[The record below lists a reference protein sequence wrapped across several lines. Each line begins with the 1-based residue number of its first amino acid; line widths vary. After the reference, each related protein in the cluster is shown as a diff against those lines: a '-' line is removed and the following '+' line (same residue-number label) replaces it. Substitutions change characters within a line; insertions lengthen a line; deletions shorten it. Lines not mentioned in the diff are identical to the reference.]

1 MRVRFPFDAARV
13 HQKSSHVKG
22 TARPELNVRPHSG
35 SSTVRRRSWR
45 RSWKRVLLT
54 LLGLTVLVGGALGHA
69 AYRASRKP
77 PTSRLALD
85 AFYPEMP
92 ADSRHHYVN
101 LPLDSGDPSSALFRG
116 FYILSPRFQSGAS
129 VVFFLTDGQMELVGP
144 NPDFSFFEAELPGL
158 SYVLIGHRGH
168 SPTLFPEVYPAGK
181 VDLRRAVR
189 LYGSAQRVEDI
200 ERVRRDMVEQ
210 RLLPPDGRIMIFA
223 ASGAGVLAQQYL
235 QRYGDHVSRVLLA
248 STGAPDLAR
257 EKGWDYARRFAEF
270 DSSAAADLGKVL
282 STRSVS
288 PSSLTYLLFQLGRKG
303 NEGRVTQRT
312 VLRGLLGA
320 NPFPYV
326 WYRMHPSLSWLLSST
341 ILDTPAA
348 DAAKVRMYEL
358 LGADL
363 QRYGSTSR
371 PDVSLMY
378 TWTATLLQEY
388 LTEDV
393 AVPELRIDRSRYQ
406 GDVLVVSGLDDVV
419 FSPEIGKAIA
429 NAYPH
434 GRFVVVRGGHRLEQD
449 REYQRAIRTAF
460 FVHGLHAPRT
470 EGLLAS
476 PPVS

>member
-1 MRVRFPFDAARV
+1 M
-13 HQKSSHVKG
+13 K
-22 TARPELNVRPHSG
+22 
-35 SSTVRRRSWR
+35 RRSWR
-45 RSWKRVLLT
+45 RALTRVLLT
-54 LLGLTVLVGGALGHA
+54 LLGLTALVGGSVGHA

-77 PTSRLALD
+77 PISRLALG

-92 ADSRHHYVN
+92 ADTRHPYLN
-101 LPLDSGDPSSALFRG
+101 FPLDYGDPSSALFRG
-116 FYILSPRFQSGAS
+116 FYILSPHFQSDAS

-168 SPTLFPEVYPAGK
+168 SPTLFPEVYRAGK
-181 VDLRRAVR
+181 VDLRHAMS

-257 EKGWDYARRFAEF
+257 EQGWDYARRFAEF
-270 DSSAAADLGKVL
+270 DSSSAADLGKVL
-282 STRSVS
+282 RTRSIS
-288 PSSLTYLLFQLGRKG
+288 PASLTYLLFQLGREGK
-303 NEGRVTQRT
+303 EGRVAQRK
-312 VLRGLLGA
+312 VIRGLLGH

-326 WYRMHPSLSWLLSST
+326 WYRLHPSLNWLLSS
-341 ILDTPAA
+341 IVLDAPAA
-348 DAAKVRMYEL
+348 DAARVRMYEL

-363 QRYGSTSR
+363 QRYGTTSR

-378 TWTATLLQEY
+378 TWTSKLLEEY
-388 LTEDV
+388 LAAEV
-393 AVPELRIDRSRYQ
+393 AVPELRIDHSRFQ
-406 GDVLVVSGLDDVV
+406 GEVLVISGLDDVV

-429 NAYPH
+429 KAYPDGH
-434 GRFVVVRGGHRLEQD
+434 FVVVRGGHRLEQD
-449 REYQRAIRTAF
+449 RGYHRAIRTAF
-460 FVHGLHAPRT
+460 FVLGLQAPRT
-470 EGLLAS
+470 EALLAS
-476 PPVS
+476 PP

>member
-1 MRVRFPFDAARV
+1 M
-13 HQKSSHVKG
+13 VK
-22 TARPELNVRPHSG
+22 
-35 SSTVRRRSWR
+35 RRSWR
-45 RSWKRVLLT
+45 RSLTNVLLT
-54 LLGLTVLVGGALGHA
+54 LLGLTALVGGLVGHA

-77 PTSRLALD
+77 PISRLALR
-85 AFYPEMP
+85 AYYPEMP
-92 ADSRHHYVN
+92 ADTRHHYLN
-101 LPLDSGDPSSALFRG
+101 LPLDYGDSSSALFRG
-116 FYILSPRFQSGAS
+116 FYILSPHFQSDAS

-181 VDLRRAVR
+181 VDLRHAMR

-257 EKGWDYARRFAEF
+257 EQGWDYARRFADF
-270 DSSAAADLGKVL
+270 DSGAAADLGKVL
-282 STRSVS
+282 QTRSVS
-288 PSSLTYLLFQLGRKG
+288 SASLTYLLFQLGREGK
-303 NEGRVTQRT
+303 EGRVAQRR
-312 VLRGLLGA
+312 VIRGLLGH
-320 NPFPYV
+320 NPLPYF
-326 WYRMHPSLSWLLSST
+326 WYRLRPSLSWLLSSI
-341 ILDTPAA
+341 ILDAPAA

-363 QRYGSTSR
+363 QRYGTRPR

-378 TWTATLLQEY
+378 TWTATLLQDY
-388 LTEDV
+388 LGADV
-393 AVPELRIDRSRYQ
+393 AVPELRIDRRGYQ
-406 GDVLVVSGLDDVV
+406 GEVLVISGLDDVV
-419 FSPEIGKAIA
+419 FSPDIGKAIA

-434 GRFVVVRGGHRLEQD
+434 GRFLAVRGGHRLQQD
-449 REYQRAIRTAF
+449 RGYHGAIRTAF
-460 FVHGLHAPRT
+460 FVFGPHAPRT
-470 EGLLAS
+470 EALLAS